1 MHVKKYALFQVA
13 CRLLSSYSM
22 RSVVFVRVTK
32 TTTHQSYKREP
43 GLSELGGWG
52 PEGPWPPRFGRSLN
66 PISTGGQIVPTKLI
80 LAPPSSPGFLDF
92 PTALRATDR
101 SDLRPHQTPAAA
113 IRIYFS
119 GNFHDENLRPANFYH
134 EDYEKCANHRVC
146 ERMSCEESKIFAD
159 VCRYNP

>member
-80 LAPPSSPGFLDF
+80 LAPPSSPRIFRPSYG
-92 PTALRATDR
+92 PSSYRPLRLEATPNSSSTNLLFR
-101 SDLRPHQTPAAA
+101 Q
-113 IRIYFS
+113 FS
-119 GNFHDENLRPANFYH
+119 
-134 EDYEKCANHRVC
+134 
-146 ERMSCEESKIFAD
+146 
-159 VCRYNP
+159 